1 MICKNPKQTRTHVK
15 LPTRKPGCALPPTRK
30 GNGSKSPFLR
40 HPAPGLVE
48 GFCQVRSG
56 VLLSQNGVLWVRPGH
71 IQPDRAFWTTIGPH
85 GAAGREQT
93 AGTWVVCATSATPQG
108 PRGGCGSLQGT
119 VGAPQV
125 PKIRNG
131 SVSAISLNGTE
142 PPSQG
147 GRGSQGG
154 RQVGICGR
162 PPPTSHIPHHVKVGW
177 PPWPNGLWGF
187 AEAGGWQFSGCDSA
201 WAV

>member
-1 MICKNPKQTRTHVK
+1 MQQVRRIVICKNPKQTRTHVK

-30 GNGSKSPFLR
+30 GNGPKSPFLR

-93 AGTWVVCATSATPQG
+93 AGTWVVCATSAKPQG

-125 PKIRNG
+125 PKTRNG

-142 PPSQG
+142 PPSPACKTPAG
-147 GRGSQGG
+147 GSVGLGG
-154 RQVGICGR
+154 HSALGICPCR
-162 PPPTSHIPHHVKVGW
+162 PA
-177 PPWPNGLWGF
+177 GF
-187 AEAGGWQFSGCDSA
+187 FSVCA
-201 WAV
+201 